1 MIIEQLIFTVIAL
14 AIFVYMFFKMI
25 KNNDTSYIILLI
37 IEAVGIA
44 INFVEVLFNIK
55 LNIVFLFLK
64 YVFSIILPLI
74 VIIME
79 YKGFL
84 LLEFTNLF
92 MAKFFI
98 MIENDKKAKQY
109 LLNLVTKVPE
119 SYKGHKLLAEVYEKE
134 GGMRKSID
142 EYVQAIDINKKDY
155 DSYYKVAGLLNNL
168 DKKDEAIEMLFTLIN
183 KKPEML
189 EATQL
194 LGDILIE
201 KEMYKEAVNI
211 YQEALKY
218 NPTSYELNYNLG
230 IAYTMLND
238 FQNAKICYEKAAEIN
253 ALLYNAKYSLAE
265 IALIYKD
272 LEEAEKRFI
281 EAIEEDELS
290 ADAYFELAKINLIKG
305 EKDTAI
311 QYITTAIDINPK
323 KIVEKVKRDPIFI
336 PIMGKISIPFNLEN
350 KEIDEHDENSDKQ
363 GKSNNKK
370 LQTKEINAK
379 EHLEE
384 MVEITRNLSYN
395 DINLL
400 KRNLKGK
407 SKEEQ
412 INEKEEQN
420 QKEIQE

>member
-109 LLNLVTKVPE
+109 LINLVTKVPE
-119 SYKGHKLLAEVYEKE
+119 SYKGHKLLAELYEKE
-134 GGMRKSID
+134 GGMRKAID

-201 KEMYKEAVNI
+201 KEMYKEAVNV